1 MGFSVAWKR
10 GGEEGGVGGRGNL
23 SSAGNRFGLFG
34 LPKAPVSARQS
45 QLSP

>member
-10 GGEEGGVGGRGNL
+10 GGEEGGVGGRGN